1 MSSLETAIQR
11 VDKLK
16 KMAENI
22 IGTNGQNAQLIEN
35 KLKLI
40 QNRISKLADLRES
53 LKTRFGLL
61 SAQTA
66 DIQRLVSQTQGLE
79 ELESKLQLL
88 QTQISGVNN
97 LDLTDLDKTIDELQQ
112 LMNTP
117 GNTGDGSGS
126 GSSSDSST
134 RTTAPTALVQRQS
147 RAEGRMRSRPGA
159 PARAPATAPE
169 QTGGYR
175 YGLKSRSKTRKNF
188 KSTPYNTSKSRSLS
202 KRKKSK
208 PSRKRRK

>member
-16 KMAENI
+16 KMAESI
-22 IGTNGQNAQLIEN
+22 LGTSGQNAQLIEN

-40 QNRISKLADLRES
+40 QNRISKLADLRKS

-79 ELESKLQLL
+79 ELEAKLQLL

-97 LDLTDLDKTIDELQQ
+97 LDLSDLDKTIDELQQ
-112 LMNTP
+112 LMNVP
-117 GNTGDGSGS
+117 GNSGDGSGNSS
-126 GSSSDSST
+126 GAAS
-134 RTTAPTALVQRQS
+134 AAVVQQPP
-147 RAEGRMRSRPGA
+147 RAVSRMRMRPVSPPGA
-159 PARAPATAPE
+159 PEPSQE

-175 YGLKSRSKTRKNF
+175 YDSVSKSRSKTIKKRR
-188 KSTPYNTSKSRSLS
+188 SSPSTSKSRTISKTRRS
-202 KRKKSK
+202 RPVHRKRK
-208 PSRKRRK
+208 

>member
-16 KMAENI
+16 KMAESI
-22 IGTNGQNAQLIEN
+22 LGTSGQNAQLIEN

-40 QNRISKLADLRES
+40 QNRISKLADLRKS

-79 ELESKLQLL
+79 ELEAKLQLL

-97 LDLTDLDKTIDELQQ
+97 LDLSDLDKTIDELQQ
-112 LMNTP
+112 LMNVP
-117 GNTGDGSGS
+117 GNSGDGSGNSS
-126 GSSSDSST
+126 GAAST
-134 RTTAPTALVQRQS
+134 AVVQQPP
-147 RAEGRMRSRPGA
+147 RAVSRMRMRPVSPPGA
-159 PARAPATAPE
+159 PAPG

-175 YGLKSRSKTRKNF
+175 YDSVSKSRSKTIKKRR
-188 KSTPYNTSKSRSLS
+188 SSPSTSKSRTISKTRRS
-202 KRKKSK
+202 RPVHRKRK
-208 PSRKRRK
+208 

>member
-16 KMAENI
+16 KMAESI
-22 IGTNGQNAQLIEN
+22 IGTSGQNAQLIEN

-40 QNRISKLADLRES
+40 QNRISKLADLRQS

-79 ELESKLQLL
+79 ELEAKLQLL

-97 LDLTDLDKTIDELQQ
+97 LDLSDLDKTIDELQQ
-112 LMNTP
+112 LMNVP
-117 GNTGDGSGS
+117 GNSGDGSGN
-126 GSSSDSST
+126 SSAARADIVAPSSVVQQPT
-134 RTTAPTALVQRQS
+134 RAVS
-147 RAEGRMRSRPGA
+147 RMRPRPVYPPGA
-159 PARAPATAPE
+159 PAPG

-175 YGLKSRSKTRKNF
+175 YDSVSISRSKTIKKRR
-188 KSTPYNTSKSRSLS
+188 SSPSTSKSRSIS
-202 KRKKSK
+202 KTRRSRPVHRKRK
-208 PSRKRRK
+208 